1 MASPASFNIGEFE
14 VTRILELEE
23 PFRKI
28 GDMFPAATEDHLAT
42 LVPQLYPWCID
53 AETRAILPV
62 QSYLVRTPKHL
73 ILLDTCIGCDKTNT
87 SIPQWHQRSDTAWLE
102 RLLAAGVALEEITHV
117 LCTHLHPDHAGWNT
131 RLIDGRWVPTFPN
144 ATYIFGRKELA
155 HAKNAER
162 DIWLENV
169 LPVIAAGQAKIVE
182 EDHQIEDGIWLEPT
196 PGHTP
201 GHVAIHLESA
211 GEHAVM
217 WGDLLHSPAQCVHP
231 EWSYRRDTSPED
243 STASRRRV
251 LEAAAEHNHL
261 ILPSHFPSPS
271 VGRITAKGD
280 AWWFDYDPELKGV

>member
-1 MASPASFNIGEFE
+1 MTQSSFHIGDFE
-14 VTRILELEE
+14 VTRIVELEE
-23 PFRKI
+23 AFFPI
-28 GDMFPAATEDHLAT
+28 DVMFPAATEDQMAA

-73 ILLDTCIGCDKTNT
+73 ILLDTCIGCDKTIEN
-87 SIPQWHQRSDTAWLE
+87 IPQWHQRSDTVWLE
-102 RLLAAGVALEEITHV
+102 RLLATGVALEEITHV

-162 DIWLENV
+162 DVWLENV
-169 LPVIAAGQAKIVE
+169 LPVIAAGQAAIVDS
-182 EDHQIEDGIWLEPT
+182 DHQIEDGIWLEPT

-201 GHVAIHLESA
+201 GHVAVHLESG

-231 EWSYRRDTSPED
+231 DWAYRRDVSPAE

-251 LEAAAEHNHL
+251 LEAAAEGNHL
-261 ILPSHFPSPS
+261 ILPAHFPSPS
-271 VGRITAKGD
+271 VGRIKARGD
-280 AWWFDYDPELKGV
+280 AWWFDYDPEFKEA